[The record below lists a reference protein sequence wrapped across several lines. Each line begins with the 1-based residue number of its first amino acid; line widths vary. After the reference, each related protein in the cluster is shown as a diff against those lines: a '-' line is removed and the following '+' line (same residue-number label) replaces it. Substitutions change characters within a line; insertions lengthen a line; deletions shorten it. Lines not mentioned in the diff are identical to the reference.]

1 MWIHTCIYSHAF
13 TNFAILDF
21 IVTSF
26 EWISSFLLSLL
37 PNFNKIKQTNRLYW
51 GHWRNTLSHSKDE
64 VLRRTFLL
72 EKLQNTEK
80 KKPFLFFAIKMFLA
94 KFKGS
99 PLGPFYDTHMHS
111 VKNISSRSPLCGFLL
126 HVCLYM
132 GLVMFI
138 VNILYKYINS
148 MYAQSNT
155 ILINNKKYLPYCWN
169 TLTSCSSI
177 YRIKII
183 CHPK

>member
-80 KKPFLFFAIKMFLA
+80 KPFLFFAKKMFLA

-99 PLGPFYDTHMHS
+99 PLGPFYDTHTHS
-111 VKNISSRSPLCGFLL
+111 VKNISSRSPLWGFLL

-132 GLVMFI
+132 GLVI
-138 VNILYKYINS
+138 CLLLIYYINTS
-148 MYAQSNT
+148 IACMLKVIPS
-155 ILINNKKYLPYCWN
+155 LINNK
-169 TLTSCSSI
+169 
-177 YRIKII
+177 
-183 CHPK
+183 